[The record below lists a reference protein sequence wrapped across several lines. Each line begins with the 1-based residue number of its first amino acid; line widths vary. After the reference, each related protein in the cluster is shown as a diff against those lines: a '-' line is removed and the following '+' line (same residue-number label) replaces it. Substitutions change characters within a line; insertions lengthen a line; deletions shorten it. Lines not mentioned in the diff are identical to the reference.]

1 METSRMEAFSDG
13 VFAVAITLL
22 ALDLK
27 PGEGSTLA
35 GQLIARTAVAH
46 YAAYVVSFLVIGI
59 IWVNHHS
66 VFRQV
71 ARVDRTLLFLNLLLL
86 LFVAA
91 IPFPTALLAEHL
103 TESADSH
110 PAAFAYS
117 AVMFLMGVS
126 FGAVWWR
133 VVRGGRLLDQPLS
146 RADERAALRRF
157 TVGNLAYLALLGLAF
172 VSAAITLAGHLVVA
186 IYYVVDQV
194 PLTRRR
200 GPAPDG

>member
-27 PGEGSTLA
+27 PGAGSTLA
-35 GQLIARTAVAH
+35 GQLTSRSAVAH

-71 ARVDRTLLFLNLLLL
+71 AGVDRTLLFINLLLL

-103 TESADSH
+103 TEGADSH
-110 PAAFAYS
+110 AAAFAYS

-126 FGAVWWR
+126 FGVLWWW
-133 VVRGGRLLDQPLS
+133 VVRGGRLLEQPLS
-146 RADERAALRRF
+146 RADERTALRRF
-157 TVGNLAYLALLGLAF
+157 TVGNLAYLTLMGLAL
-172 VSAAITLAGHLVVA
+172 VSAVATLIGHLLVA
-186 IYYVVDQV
+186 IYYVLDQV
-194 PLTRRR
+194 RQS
-200 GPAPDG
+200 PAPDG

>member
-1 METSRMEAFSDG
+1 MEAFSDG

-27 PGEGSTLA
+27 PGEGSTL
-35 GQLIARTAVAH
+35 GEQLTAHGAVAH

-66 VFRQV
+66 VFRQT

-103 TESADSH
+103 TEASNSH

-117 AVMFLMGVS
+117 AVMFLMGGS
-126 FGAVWWR
+126 FGLVWWW
-133 VVRGGRLLDQPLS
+133 VVRGGRLLERPLP

-157 TVGNLAYLALLGLAF
+157 TVGNLAYLTLMGLAF
-172 VSAAITLAGHLVVA
+172 VSAVATLAGHLLVA
-186 IYYVVDQV
+186 IYYIVDQV
-194 PLTRRR
+194 RQN
-200 GPAPDG
+200 PASES

>member
-27 PGEGSTLA
+27 PGEGSTL
-35 GQLIARTAVAH
+35 GEQLVARTAVAH
-46 YAAYVVSFLVIGI
+46 YAAYVVSFLIIGI

-66 VFRQV
+66 VFRLV
-71 ARVDRTLLFLNLLLL
+71 ARVDRTLLFLNLALL

-103 TESADSH
+103 TEGSDSH

-117 AVMFLMGVS
+117 AVMFLMGIS
-126 FGAVWWR
+126 FGVLWWW
-133 VVRGGRLLDQPLS
+133 VVHGGNLLEHPLP
-146 RADERAALRRF
+146 RADERAAVRRF
-157 TVGNLAYLALLGLAF
+157 AVGNLAYLALMGIAF
-172 VSAAITLAGHLVVA
+172 VSAPITLAGHFVVA
-186 IYYVVDQV
+186 IYYVLDQV
-194 PLTRRR
+194 RDA
-200 GPAPDG
+200 PAAAG

>member
-22 ALDLK
+22 ALDLR
-27 PGEGSTLA
+27 PGEGSTL
-35 GQLIARTAVAH
+35 GEQLTARSAVAH

-66 VFRQV
+66 VFRQI

-103 TESADSH
+103 TEAADSH

-117 AVMFLMGVS
+117 AVMFLMGAS
-126 FGAVWWR
+126 FGALWWW
-133 VVRGGRLLDQPLS
+133 VVHGGHLLERPLS

-157 TVGNLAYLALLGLAF
+157 TVGNLAYLTLMGLAF
-172 VSAAITLAGHLVVA
+172 VSAVATLAGHLLVA
-186 IYYVVDQV
+186 IYYVLDQV
-194 PLTRRR
+194 RQSPTPER
-200 GPAPDG
+200 

>member
-27 PGEGSTLA
+27 PGEGSTL
-35 GQLIARTAVAH
+35 GEQLTAHGAVAH

-66 VFRQV
+66 VFRQT

-103 TESADSH
+103 TEASNSH

-117 AVMFLMGVS
+117 AVMFLMGGS
-126 FGAVWWR
+126 FGLVWWW
-133 VVRGGRLLDQPLS
+133 VVRGGRLLERPLP

-157 TVGNLAYLALLGLAF
+157 TVGNLAYLTLMGLAF
-172 VSAAITLAGHLVVA
+172 VSAVATLAGHLLVA
-186 IYYVVDQV
+186 IYYIVDQV
-194 PLTRRR
+194 RQN
-200 GPAPDG
+200 PASES

>member
-22 ALDLK
+22 ALDLQ
-27 PGEGSTLA
+27 PGEGSTL
-35 GQLIARTAVAH
+35 GEQLAARGAIAH

-71 ARVDRTLLFLNLLLL
+71 ARADRPLLFLNLLLL

-91 IPFPTALLAEHL
+91 IPFTTALLAEHL
-103 TESADSH
+103 TEAADSH

-117 AVMFLMGVS
+117 AVMFLMGIS
-126 FGAVWWR
+126 FGALWWWA
-133 VVRGGRLLDQPLS
+133 VHGGRLLERPLS

-157 TVGNLAYLALLGLAF
+157 TVGNLAYLALMGLSF
-172 VSAAITLAGHLVVA
+172 VSAVATLAGHLLVA
-186 IYYVVDQV
+186 IYYVLDQV
-194 PLTRRR
+194 RQNPT
-200 GPAPDG
+200 PES

>member
-27 PGEGSTLA
+27 PGEGSTL
-35 GQLIARTAVAH
+35 GEQLTARSAVAH

-71 ARVDRTLLFLNLLLL
+71 ARSDRTLLFLNLMLL

-91 IPFPTALLAEHL
+91 IPFTTALLAEHL
-103 TESADSH
+103 TEAADSH

-117 AVMFLMGVS
+117 AVMFLMGIS
-126 FGAVWWR
+126 FGVLWWWAVH
-133 VVRGGRLLDQPLS
+133 GGRLLERPLS

-157 TVGNLAYLALLGLAF
+157 TVGNLAYLALMGLAF
-172 VSAAITLAGHLVVA
+172 VSAVATLAGHLLVA
-186 IYYVVDQV
+186 IYYVIDQV
-194 PLTRRR
+194 RQN
-200 GPAPDG
+200 PAPDD

>member
-1 METSRMEAFSDG
+1 MEAFSDG

-27 PGEGSTLA
+27 PGEGSTL
-35 GQLIARTAVAH
+35 GEQLTARSAVAH

-71 ARVDRTLLFLNLLLL
+71 AQVDRTLLFLNLSLL

-91 IPFPTALLAEHL
+91 IPFTTALLAEHL
-103 TESADSH
+103 TEAADSH

-117 AVMFLMGVS
+117 AVMFLMGIS
-126 FGAVWWR
+126 FGVLWWW
-133 VVRGGRLLDQPLS
+133 VVRGGRLLERPLS

-157 TVGNLAYLALLGLAF
+157 AVGNLAYLALMGLAF
-172 VSAAITLAGHLVVA
+172 VSAVATLAGHLLVA
-186 IYYVVDQV
+186 IYYILDQV
-194 PLTRRR
+194 RQS
-200 GPAPDG
+200 PAPDG

>member
-1 METSRMEAFSDG
+1 MEAFSDG

-27 PGEGSTLA
+27 PGEGSTL
-35 GQLIARTAVAH
+35 GEQLTAHGAVAH

-66 VFRQV
+66 VFRQT

-103 TESADSH
+103 TEASNSH

-117 AVMFLMGVS
+117 AVMFLMGGS
-126 FGAVWWR
+126 FGLVWWW
-133 VVRGGRLLDQPLS
+133 VVRGGRLLERPLP

-157 TVGNLAYLALLGLAF
+157 TVGNLAYLTLMGLAF
-172 VSAAITLAGHLVVA
+172 VSAVATLAGHLLVA

-194 PLTRRR
+194 RQN
-200 GPAPDG
+200 PASES